1 MAARVP
7 SSACGESAGRAVAR
21 RRSRLIYLNGKDA
34 FSPMIFSKNKDE
46 ESPMPYRTILL
57 HLDRGA
63 RTKERLEL
71 AFALAASHDAHLTGM
86 FALSSPRIPSY
97 ALAEA
102 GPVMA
107 EAEKRQR
114 AEAIQAGE
122 AVFRAAMARNPGVKA
137 EWRATTRDALG
148 AALVSARYADI
159 VVTGQLPP
167 LREDDTAMARDFCQE
182 LVLAAGRPV
191 LFVPYAGHF
200 ESVGKRVLVAW
211 NASRESAR
219 AVTDAL
225 PILQRADNV
234 QVVAFEPVQG
244 DEHGEIPGA
253 DISLY
258 LARHGVK
265 VTAAQQRS
273 GGVDVGAQVLSRA
286 ADLDADLIVLGA
298 YGHSRLREIVLG
310 GVTRTLLESMTVPT
324 LMSH

>member
-1 MAARVP
+1 
-7 SSACGESAGRAVAR
+7 
-21 RRSRLIYLNGKDA
+21 
-34 FSPMIFSKNKDE
+34 
-46 ESPMPYRTILL
+46 MPYRTILL

-63 RTKERLEL
+63 RTKERLEI
-71 AFALAASHDAHLTGM
+71 AFAMAAAYDAHLVGLY
-86 FALSSPRIPSY
+86 ALSSPRIPSY

-102 GPVMA
+102 GAVIA
-107 EAEKRQR
+107 EAEKRHR
-114 AEAIQAGE
+114 AEAVKAGE
-122 AVFRAAMARNPGVKA
+122 AVFRAAMARNPGAKA
-137 EWRATTRDALG
+137 EWRASTHDALG

-159 VVTGQLPP
+159 VIAGQHPP
-167 LREDDTAMARDFCQE
+167 TSEDDTSLARDFGEE

-200 ESVGKRVLVAW
+200 ESVGKRILVAW

-225 PILQRADNV
+225 PILQRAETV

-244 DEHGEIPGA
+244 DEHGDIPGA

-265 VTAAQQRS
+265 VTAAQQKS
-273 GGVDVGAQVLSRA
+273 GGVDVGSQVLSRA
-286 ADLDADLIVLGA
+286 ADLDADLIVMGA

-310 GVTRTLLESMTVPT
+310 GVTRTLLESMTVPV

>member
-1 MAARVP
+1 
-7 SSACGESAGRAVAR
+7 
-21 RRSRLIYLNGKDA
+21 
-34 FSPMIFSKNKDE
+34 
-46 ESPMPYRTILL
+46 MPYRTVLL

-63 RTKERLEL
+63 RTKERLEM
-71 AFALAASHDAHLTGM
+71 AFALAASHDAHLVGL
-86 FALSSPRIPSY
+86 FALSGPRIPSY

-102 GPVMA
+102 GPVMV

-137 EWRATTRDALG
+137 EWRGTTRDALG

-159 VVTGQLPP
+159 VITGQLPP
-167 LREDDTAMARDFCQE
+167 LRDDDTAMARDFCQE

-219 AVTDAL
+219 ALTDAL
-225 PILQRADNV
+225 PILQRADSV

-244 DEHGEIPGA
+244 EEQHGDVPGA

>member
-1 MAARVP
+1 
-7 SSACGESAGRAVAR
+7 
-21 RRSRLIYLNGKDA
+21 
-34 FSPMIFSKNKDE
+34 
-46 ESPMPYRTILL
+46 MPYRTILL

-63 RTKERLEL
+63 RTKERLDM
-71 AFALAASHDAHLTGM
+71 AFAMAAAYDAHLIGLY
-86 FALSSPRIPSY
+86 ALSSPRIPSY

-102 GPVMA
+102 GAVIA
-107 EAEKRQR
+107 EAEKRHR
-114 AEAIQAGE
+114 AEALKAGE
-122 AVFRAAMARNPGVKA
+122 TVFRAAMARNPGVKA
-137 EWRATTRDALG
+137 EWRASTHDALG

-159 VVTGQLPP
+159 VIAGQHPP
-167 LREDDTAMARDFCQE
+167 VKEDDTAVARDFCEE

-225 PILQRADNV
+225 PILQRADSV

-244 DEHGEIPGA
+244 DEHGDIPGA
-253 DISLY
+253 DISLF

-273 GGVDVGAQVLSRA
+273 GGVDVGSQVLSRA
-286 ADLDADLIVLGA
+286 ADLDADLIVMGA

-310 GVTRTLLESMTVPT
+310 GVTRTLLESMTVPA